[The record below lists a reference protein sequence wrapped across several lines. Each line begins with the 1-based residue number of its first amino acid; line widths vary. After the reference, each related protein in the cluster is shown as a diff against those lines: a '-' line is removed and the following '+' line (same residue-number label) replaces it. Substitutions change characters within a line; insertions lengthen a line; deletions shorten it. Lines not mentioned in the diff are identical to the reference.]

1 MTLVTL
7 KKYKKSFAV
16 CMSFNLY
23 YKINKMEMEGNKS
36 KKKPT
41 KMEEMTK
48 EQIRKAIVKKRE
60 CNAKAQNIVESLLE
74 KCISEEY
81 FLKCLPD
88 INQSHLEDIIEERS
102 IIRLCGYPLCQKTI
116 TEQDIPK
123 QKYRISVK
131 TNKVYDITT
140 RKSFC
145 SNTCYKSAMYIK
157 KQMLTSPL
165 WFREYEDIPKF
176 HLLTLDTVGS
186 LGQEVDLGLIERI
199 DIKSELKS
207 FTSINDFTHAGLS
220 EMQNN
225 EINLECSANDHSVMN
240 EKSENESKPNP
251 VLENNSSPNSSKT
264 VESQKDAKTSQ
275 NIEQNLTKNIP
286 EKISDKKQLKPAPN
300 PLNIVGEIIEKPE
313 KKIDPILLEAPIKNN
328 TDIKKDKSKS
338 LASKILSKKQ
348 PSVAAITIEV
358 EKCLAEWFTLD
369 TLLFLFGE
377 EKVKEIVADKGE
389 FIKEYL
395 NNHTQSMFYKSNS
408 YDQYQALCR
417 KLNMLE
423 LEDKRYDAQTLSKE
437 MKPLPDYTMLKEES
451 KKMQLKVKAFFAGET
466 VIPDVENVEVRQLDS
481 STEEEEVTQLPLVD
495 KNAQNALRR
504 RIVCQHLNKVLPDL
518 LRSLGLLTLS
528 ISSDVRML
536 VNTFQLQPNNI
547 MFKPIQWTLIA
558 IVFIKLLSLRDG
570 RLEYLLKQP
579 MAFQHMQLLLLSY
592 KQDGGYLDRLISWLT
607 DIDRLLDVSDK
618 QLTVE

>member
-1 MTLVTL
+1 
-7 KKYKKSFAV
+7 
-16 CMSFNLY
+16 
-23 YKINKMEMEGNKS
+23 MEMEGNKS

-81 FLKCLPD
+81 FLNCLPD

-165 WFREYEDIPKF
+165 WFREYEDVPKF
-176 HLLTLDTVGS
+176 HLLPLDTVGS

-225 EINLECSANDHSVMN
+225 DINLECSANNDYNDMN
-240 EKSENESKPNP
+240 EKSKKKSKPNP
-251 VLENNSSPNSSKT
+251 VLENNSNSSSSSKT
-264 VESQKDAKTSQ
+264 VETQKDS
-275 NIEQNLTKNIP
+275 NIEQNLTQKSQKSIAEP
-286 EKISDKKQLKPAPN
+286 KSDKKQVKPVPN

-313 KKIDPILLEAPIKNN
+313 KKIDPILLEAPTKNNNN

-395 NNHTQSMFYKSNS
+395 NNHTQSIFYKSNS

-466 VIPDVENVEVRQLDS
+466 VIPDVENVEVAKP
-481 STEEEEVTQLPLVD
+481 TEEEEVTQLPLVD

-528 ISSDVRML
+528 ISSDVRLL

>member
-1 MTLVTL
+1 
-7 KKYKKSFAV
+7 
-16 CMSFNLY
+16 
-23 YKINKMEMEGNKS
+23 MEMEGNKA

-41 KMEEMTK
+41 KMEDMTK
-48 EQIRKAIVKKRE
+48 EQIRKAILKKRE

-74 KCISEEY
+74 KCISEEF

-88 INQSHLEDIIEERS
+88 INQAHLEDIIEERS
-102 IIRLCGYPLCQKTI
+102 IISLCGYPLCQKTI

-123 QKYRISVK
+123 QKYRISMK
-131 TNKVYDITT
+131 TNKVYDITA

-145 SNTCYKSAMYIK
+145 SNACYKSAMYIK

-176 HLLTLDTVGS
+176 HLLPLDVVGS

-207 FTSINDFTHAGLS
+207 FTSINDFTQAGLS
-220 EMQNN
+220 ELQSN
-225 EINLECSANDHSVMN
+225 EDNSKCDANDNNVIN
-240 EKSENESKPNP
+240 ANRKDKSEKQVCEDNSNAVSSLSKNL
-251 VLENNSSPNSSKT
+251 V
-264 VESQKDAKTSQ
+264 SQKDS
-275 NIEQNLTKNIP
+275 NITGKSNVELNLN
-286 EKISDKKQLKPAPN
+286 SDKAEKNMPESNIDKKPVPN

-313 KKIDPILLEAPIKNN
+313 RKIDPILLEGPKIKNAN
-328 TDIKKDKSKS
+328 IDKKKDKTKS

-348 PSVAAITIEV
+348 PSITAITIEV

-389 FIKEYL
+389 FIKDYL
-395 NNHTQSMFYKSNS
+395 NNHTQSIFYKSNS

-423 LEDKRYDAQTLSKE
+423 LEDKRHDAQTLAKE

-451 KKMQLKVKAFFAGET
+451 KNMQLKVKAFFAGET
-466 VIPDVENVEVRQLDS
+466 AIPEVENVEITKI
-481 STEEEEVTQLPLVD
+481 TEEDNVTQLPLVD

-528 ISSDVRML
+528 ISSDVRLL

-547 MFKPIQWTLIA
+547 MFKPVQWTMIA

-570 RLEYLLKQP
+570 RLDYLLKQP
-579 MAFQHMQLLLLSY
+579 MAFQHLQLLLLSY

-618 QLTVE
+618 QLTIE